1 MAWIKTRDTA
11 ARHRGKPVKAYLVI
25 WKETERDDYGLPIPA
40 DPAKPN
46 GRKKTT
52 NRQETFSTRELAEAR
67 RDQLNAARHSNGTS
81 ALADQRIAGDLPFG
95 HYAQAWIESQAL
107 KVAQGRLKQR
117 TLDDYERVVKR
128 YALDR
133 FAAKAVASITP
144 RDCEVFLADLAAR
157 KLAPKT
163 VNHAWLGLKNVLT
176 YATRYGAIPAN
187 PCDQVD
193 FNTGRAVGDRE
204 KFQHHP
210 LTAEQVAATAQIVGK
225 LYPVYELL
233 AYFLP
238 YSGLRKAECA
248 GLEIQDLEFTT
259 RPASAANH
267 GADSSVQCVVHVR
280 QTKDRKGG
288 EWVTSTPK
296 SRKSR
301 RSVPLPP
308 WLAERLH
315 AYLRD
320 VHPHADEPTAPLWPS
335 RTNGGH
341 RVKGERTVMPLD
353 WSQPPELGTWFETI
367 LAPALVEA
375 GLPVSRPARAAK
387 PAAETAPAVPA
398 QPAIRGVRLHDLRYT
413 FATMQLSA
421 GTHFMQ
427 VSAWMGH
434 AQYTLTLDTYGDWI
448 PSQDGGALNTLP
460 APAPVAQ
467 LTEATDLAPVIQ
479 LFGR

>member
-1 MAWIKTRDTA
+1 M
-11 ARHRGKPVKAYLVI
+11 
-25 WKETERDDYGLPIPA
+25 
-40 DPAKPN
+40 
-46 GRKKTT
+46 
-52 NRQETFSTRELAEAR
+52 
-67 RDQLNAARHSNGTS
+67 
-81 ALADQRIAGDLPFG
+81 
-95 HYAQAWIESQAL
+95 
-107 KVAQGRLKQR
+107 AQGRLKQR

-133 FAAKAVASITP
+133 FAAKAVASLTP
-144 RDCEVFLADLAAR
+144 RDCELFLADLAAR
-157 KLAPKT
+157 RLAPKT

-176 YATRYGAIPAN
+176 YATRHGAIPAN
-187 PCDQVD
+187 PCEQVD

-210 LTAEQVAATAQIVGK
+210 LTAEQVAATAQAVGK

-248 GLEIQDLEFTT
+248 GLEVQDLEFTT

-267 GADSSVQCVVHVR
+267 STDSPVQCVVHVR
-280 QTKDRKGG
+280 RTKDRKGG
-288 EWVTSTPK
+288 AWTSSTPK

-301 RSVPLPP
+301 RSVPLPG
-308 WLAERLH
+308 WLAERMH

-320 VHPHADEPTAPLWPS
+320 VHPHGPESGDYDATAPLWPS
-335 RTNGGH
+335 RKNGGY

-353 WSQPPELGTWFETI
+353 WTQPPELGTWFETI

-375 GLPVSRPARAAK
+375 GLPVSRPARPAK
-387 PAAETAPAVPA
+387 PATESAPAIPA
-398 QPAIRGVRLHDLRYT
+398 QPAVRGVRLHDFGRHT

-421 GTHFMQ
+421 GVHFML
-427 VSAWMGH
+427 VSQWMGH

-448 PSQDGGALNTLP
+448 PSQDGGALNSLP
-460 APAPVAQ
+460 APAPVADTAPT
-467 LTEATDLAPVIQ
+467 TEPELATVIQ

>member
-11 ARHRGKPVKAYLVI
+11 ARHRGKPVKAYVVI

-46 GRKKTT
+46 GRKKTA
-52 NRQETFSTRELAEAR
+52 NRQETFPTREAAEAR
-67 RDQLNAARHSNGTS
+67 RDELNAARHTNGTS
-81 ALADQRIAGDLPFG
+81 VLADQRIAGDLPFG

-144 RDCEVFLADLAAR
+144 RDCELFLADLAAR
-157 KLAPKT
+157 SLAPKT

-176 YATRYGAIPAN
+176 YATRHGAIPAN
-187 PCDQVD
+187 PCEQVD

-210 LTAEQVAATAQIVGK
+210 LTAEQVTTTAQNVGK

-259 RPASAANH
+259 APS
-267 GADSSVQCVVHVR
+267 ADSPVRCVVHVR
-280 QTKDRKGG
+280 RTKDRKGG
-288 EWVTSTPK
+288 EWTTSTPK

-301 RSVPLPP
+301 RSVPLPG
-308 WLAERLH
+308 WLAQRMH

-320 VHPHADEPTAPLWPS
+320 VHPRGPESGDYEPTAPLWPS
-335 RTNGGH
+335 RKNGGY

-375 GLPVSRPARAAK
+375 GLPVSRPAIAGQ
-387 PAAETAPAVPA
+387 PAV
-398 QPAIRGVRLHDLRYT
+398 RGVRLHDLRHT

-460 APAPVAQ
+460 APAPVTNTAPIA
-467 LTEATDLAPVIQ
+467 EAEPELAPVIQ

>member
-1 MAWIKTRDTA
+1 MDDAVSNSTFQSSRAPEPLRHPARASIQLATRT
-11 ARHRGKPVKAYLVI
+11 G
-25 WKETERDDYGLPIPA
+25 
-40 DPAKPN
+40 
-46 GRKKTT
+46 
-52 NRQETFSTRELAEAR
+52 
-67 RDQLNAARHSNGTS
+67 
-81 ALADQRIAGDLPFG
+81 
-95 HYAQAWIESQAL
+95 YAQAWIESQAL

-144 RDCEVFLADLAAR
+144 RDCELFLADLAAR

-176 YATRYGAIPAN
+176 YATRHGAIPAN

-210 LTAEQVAATAQIVGK
+210 LTAEQVATIAQNVGK

-259 RPASAANH
+259 AP
-267 GADSSVQCVVHVR
+267 SSGSPVQSVVHVR
-280 QTKDRKGG
+280 RTKDRKAGT
-288 EWVTSTPK
+288 WTTSTPK

-301 RSVPLPP
+301 RSVPLPG
-308 WLAERLH
+308 WLAERMH

-320 VHPHADEPTAPLWPS
+320 VHPRADEPTAPLWPS
-335 RTNGGH
+335 RQIGGH

-375 GLPVSRPARAAK
+375 GLPVSRPARPAK
-387 PAAETAPAVPA
+387 PATETSPA
-398 QPAIRGVRLHDLRYT
+398 QPAQPAVRGVRLHDYGRHS

-421 GTHFMQ
+421 GVHFML
-427 VSAWMGH
+427 VSQWMGH

-460 APAPVAQ
+460 APAPDAATA
-467 LTEATDLAPVIQ
+467 LTVSAEPELAPVIQ
-479 LFGR
+479 LFGGR

>member
-1 MAWIKTRDTA
+1 MAWITKYETTER
-11 ARHRGKPVKAYLVI
+11 RRGKPVATYRVTFKDVV
-25 WKETERDDYGLPIPA
+25 RDENGLPIPA

-46 GRKKTT
+46 GRKKAT
-52 NRQETFSTRELAEAR
+52 NRQETFPTRELAEAR
-67 RDQLNAARHSNGTS
+67 RDELNAARHTNGTS

-133 FAAKAVASITP
+133 FAAKAVASVTP
-144 RDCEVFLADLAAR
+144 RDCELFLADLAAR

-176 YATRYGAIPAN
+176 YATRHGAIPAN
-187 PCDQVD
+187 PCEQVD

-210 LTAEQVAATAQIVGK
+210 LTAEQVAATAQNVGK

-233 AYFLP
+233 AHFLP

-259 RPASAANH
+259 RPASAASD
-267 GADSSVQCVVHVR
+267 GTDSPVQCVVHVR
-280 QTKDRKGG
+280 RTKDRKGG
-288 EWVTSTPK
+288 TWTTSTPK

-301 RSVPLPP
+301 RSVPLPG
-308 WLAERLH
+308 WLAERMH

-320 VHPHADEPTAPLWPS
+320 IHPHGPESDDYDATAPLWPS
-335 RTNGGH
+335 RKNGGY

-375 GLPVSRPARAAK
+375 GLSVSRPARDGQ
-387 PAAETAPAVPA
+387 PAV
-398 QPAIRGVRLHDLRYT
+398 RGVRLHDLRHT
-413 FATMQLSA
+413 FATMLLSS
-421 GTHFMQ
+421 GVHFMQ
-427 VSAWMGH
+427 VSQWMGH
-434 AQYTLTLDTYGDWI
+434 AQFTLCLDTYGDWI
-448 PSQDGGALNTLP
+448 PSQDGGALNNLP
-460 APAPVAQ
+460 APASIATPTQ
-467 LTEATDLAPVIQ
+467 GTEDVQDLAPVIQ